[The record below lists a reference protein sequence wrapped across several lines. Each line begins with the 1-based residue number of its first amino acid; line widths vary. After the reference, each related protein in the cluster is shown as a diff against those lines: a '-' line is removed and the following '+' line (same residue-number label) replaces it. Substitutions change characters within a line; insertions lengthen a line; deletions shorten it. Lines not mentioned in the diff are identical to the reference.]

1 MNSSMQLLRNNFLYI
16 LWFFVY
22 FSIAWAMLGAD
33 GRSLFFCLLFYAVA
47 MLVALS
53 PIGEWFIR
61 LTNHTRQLETNREI
75 DYLVPIFEEVYDEA
89 KEQYP
94 YLPKITVYTI
104 DSLVVNACAMGRH
117 TVAVTRGAME
127 TFSEDELKAVI
138 AHEIGH
144 ILYGH
149 TTALLLNIVGNGVFS
164 IFVIVAKCV
173 ITILDLLQTPFEK
186 RTRGISYLFISLFRF
201 LFNVVLFLFM
211 FIGNVI
217 LSANSRNNEYQADEF
232 AHQIGFGENLIESL
246 YLLQK
251 MSLGEEMELV
261 ERMTASHP
269 LIAKRI
275 GRLETLQE
283 QESEEEDNDS
293 E

>member
-1 MNSSMQLLRNNFLYI
+1 MNSSIQLLRNNFLYI
-16 LWFFVY
+16 LWFCVY
-22 FSIAWAMLGAD
+22 FSVAWLILGAD
-33 GRSLFFCLLFYAVA
+33 GRSFFFCLLFYAVA

-61 LTNHTRQLETNREI
+61 LTNHARRLETNREI
-75 DYLVPIFEEVYDEA
+75 DYLAPIFEEVYTEA

-117 TVAVTRGAME
+117 TIAVTRGAME
-127 TFSEDELKAVI
+127 SFNEDELKAVI

-149 TTALLLNIVGNGVFS
+149 TTALLLNIIGNGVFS
-164 IFVIVAKCV
+164 VFVIVAKCV
-173 ITILDLLQTPFEK
+173 LSILDFIQAPVEVKTK
-186 RTRGISYLFISLFRF
+186 GISYLFISLIRF
-201 LFNVVLFLFM
+201 LFNVVLFVFM
-211 FIGNVI
+211 FIGNII
-217 LSANSRNNEYQADEF
+217 LSANNRNNEYQADEF
-232 AHQIGFGENLIESL
+232 AHQIGFGEDLIESL

-251 MSLGEEMELV
+251 MSLGEEMKLV

-283 QESEEEDNDS
+283 QEPDEDTDS